1 MSFFYAQRHTNPFI
15 LILSNFSCLVTFH
28 FWWCPFS
35 ILLNQFFILQILMLC
50 ILLSICHAILV
61 FDANFDY
68 GFSEPVKKLLD
79 PRIIKIEYLEAPMS
93 FHLEFFKSTLELM
106 KFQQGF
112 FDPSK
117 CWFVPHTVLLPLYS
131 KVCIYWTHFF
141 RTMYLVKFLNS
152 AQVLYG

>member
-1 MSFFYAQRHTNPFI
+1 MFTSFFLAQRHTNPFI
-15 LILSNFSCLVTFH
+15 LILSSFSCLVTFH

-35 ILLNQFFILQILMLC
+35 ILLNHFLILQILIIC
-50 ILLSICHAILV
+50 ILFSICHAILV
-61 FDANFDY
+61 LDANFDL
-68 GFSEPVKKLLD
+68 GLSEPGKKLLD

-117 CWFVPHTVLLPLYS
+117 CWFVPHTVLEPLY
-131 KVCIYWTHFF
+131 T
-141 RTMYLVKFLNS
+141 KF
-152 AQVLYG
+152 VLLDPLF

>member
-1 MSFFYAQRHTNPFI
+1 M
-15 LILSNFSCLVTFH
+15 V
-28 FWWCPFS
+28 
-35 ILLNQFFILQILMLC
+35 C
-50 ILLSICHAILV
+50 ISLSICHAILV
-61 FDANFDY
+61 LDANFDL
-68 GFSEPVKKLLD
+68 GLSEPGKKLLD

-117 CWFVPHTVLLPLYS
+117 CWFVPHTVLVPLYS

-152 AQVLYG
+152 AQVLNGQYSRVICNHNFMAQVR